1 MRYTYQNNTFIPLS
15 NTISIIVSCCFSSR
29 ALKNIKVT
37 KNLEFV
43 QQIACSNLPI
53 NLSSLVVASI
63 PRQRGVWVCCVCHQ
77 RLSTPATTPA
87 TETSRTLL
95 CTPNYELCSYDKTKF
110 IFKFDV
116 YLALLLVTKH
126 NSNVSNK
133 LQISYIYVTRCIF

>member
-1 MRYTYQNNTFIPLS
+1 MRYTYQNKSYGNTFIPLS

-77 RLSTPATTPA
+77 RLSTPATVAGRCCVPQI
-87 TETSRTLL
+87 TSYVVMIKLSL
-95 CTPNYELCSYDKTKF
+95 YLNSMCTWPFSW
-110 IFKFDV
+110 
-116 YLALLLVTKH
+116 
-126 NSNVSNK
+126 
-133 LQISYIYVTRCIF
+133 LQNITRM